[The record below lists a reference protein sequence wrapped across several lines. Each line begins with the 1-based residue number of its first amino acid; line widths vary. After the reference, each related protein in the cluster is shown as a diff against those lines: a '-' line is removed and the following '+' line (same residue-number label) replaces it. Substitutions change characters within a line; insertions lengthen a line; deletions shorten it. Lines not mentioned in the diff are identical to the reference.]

1 MGDRKILDNK
11 IEAGGQSINAQ
22 NRRMDEVRKN
32 FAIGARRIDES
43 RYSAGGYC
51 FKRKMKNSA

>member
-11 IEAGGQSINAQ
+11 IAAGGQSINSQ

-32 FAIGARRIDES
+32 FAIGARRMADS
-43 RYSAGGYC
+43 GCTAGERR
-51 FKRKMKNSA
+51 FKRKIKNSA

>member
-11 IEAGGQSINAQ
+11 IEAGRRSINAQ

-32 FAIGARRIDES
+32 FAIGARRMTES
-43 RYSAGGYC
+43 TCAAGEHG
-51 FKRKMKNSA
+51 FKRKIKNSA